1 MPEPTVVL
9 TDIALGES
17 ARRHDGRIWFSDRIA
32 GEVPGRRT
40 PTCPAWAC
48 PPRGTTSRWTGG
60 EVAQTVPLDRG
71 GFDCALSPD
80 ATLYVVAADFSDPE
94 ALMRGSWTG
103 RLFRVTVPVGS

>member
-1 MPEPTVVL
+1 M
-9 TDIALGES
+9 
-17 ARRHDGRIWFSDRIA
+17 
-32 GEVPGRRT
+32 
-40 PTCPAWAC
+40 
-48 PPRGTTSRWTGG
+48 
-60 EVAQTVPLDRG
+60 PLDRG